1 MIDLHLHTTASDG
14 RSSPDALV
22 AEAAAAGIDTL
33 AVTDHDTVA
42 AVDAVRAA
50 ADRAGLTMIAGIEI
64 TAVHAGKDVHVL
76 GYFLDATD
84 PELTA
89 FLAAQRATRRG
100 RVNDIVDRLQSL
112 GVSIDLSALLAEK
125 ATERD
130 ASVGRPLI
138 AQALVAAGHATDVAD
153 AFDRYLGTGRPAFVP
168 RAGPSVRDVV
178 ERVARARGV
187 SSLAHP
193 GKIEDDD
200 LVRAFVQSGVDGVE
214 VHHPD
219 HHTAAV
225 ARYQAL
231 AASTGRLVTGGS
243 DYHGPGSGRAAALGR
258 VGLPSADYAR
268 LMRTL
273 GERSVARWR
282 PKLP

>member
-1 MIDLHLHTTASDG
+1 VIDLHLHTTASDG

-50 ADRAGLTMIAGIEI
+50 AARAGLTMIAGIEI
-64 TAVHAGKDVHVL
+64 TAIHAGRDVHVL

-84 PELTA
+84 PELSA
-89 FLAAQRATRRG
+89 FLAAQRASRRR
-100 RVNDIVDRLQSL
+100 RVTEILERLEAL
-112 GVSIDLSALLAEK
+112 GVGVDMTTLLAER
-125 ATERD
+125 AIDRD
-130 ASVGRPLI
+130 VSVGRPLV
-138 AQALVAAGHATDVAD
+138 AQALVAAGHAADVAD
-153 AFDRYLGTGRPAFVP
+153 AFDRYLAIGRPAFVP
-168 RAGPSVRDVV
+168 RVGPSVRDVV
-178 ERVARARGV
+178 ERVARAHGV

-193 GKIEDDD
+193 GKIEDDG
-200 LVRAFVQSGVDGVE
+200 LVRGFVRDGVDGIE

-219 HHTAAV
+219 HDDAAV

-231 AASTGRLVTGGS
+231 AVSAGKLVTGGS

-258 VGLPSADYAR
+258 VGLPPADYTRLTAR
-268 LMRTL
+268 LA
-273 GERSVARWR
+273 ERAGSAR
-282 PKLP
+282 